1 MLYVL
6 IAIVFII
13 LLYIIITYNKLVGLK
28 NIVKEAFSTMDIYLK
43 KRWDLIPNLVEVVK
57 AYASHE
63 KSTFEEITNIRSKL
77 YDSLKPNEKISI
89 NENLSNDLPRIIAL
103 AENYPELKANENFL
117 DLSKQLVKIED
128 DIANS
133 RKYYNG
139 AVRKLNTT
147 IQKFPNNIVA
157 NMFKIG
163 IDDMFRTTDEERK
176 NINVD
181 L

>member
-6 IAIVFII
+6 IVIILII

-57 AYASHE
+57 TYANYE

>member
-6 IAIVFII
+6 IVIVFII

-89 NENLSNDLPRIIAL
+89 NENLSNDLPQIIAL

-128 DIANS
+128 DIASS

-147 IQKFPNNIVA
+147 IQKFPNNMVA

-163 IDDMFRTTDEERK
+163 IDDMFKTTDEERK

>member
-1 MLYVL
+1 MLYVFV
-6 IAIVFII
+6 AIVLII

-157 NMFKIG
+157 NMFKIR

>member
-6 IAIVFII
+6 IVIILII

-57 AYASHE
+57 TYANYE

-157 NMFKIG
+157 NIFKIG
-163 IDDMFRTTDEERK
+163 IDDMFRTTEEEKR

>member
-89 NENLSNDLPRIIAL
+89 NENLSNDLPQIIAL
-103 AENYPELKANENFL
+103 AENYPELKANENFKNL
-117 DLSKQLVKIED
+117 SNQLSKIEE

-139 AVRKLNTT
+139 IVKIYNNKVEMFPSNIFAKIFGYHSKAMFEANTT
-147 IQKFPNNIVA
+147 ERENI
-157 NMFKIG
+157 KI
-163 IDDMFRTTDEERK
+163 K
-176 NINVD
+176 

>member
-6 IAIVFII
+6 IVIILII

-57 AYASHE
+57 TYANYE

-157 NMFKIG
+157 NIFKIG
-163 IDDMFRTTDEERK
+163 IDDMFRITEEEKR